1 MPQPTPT
8 PTGDSATY
16 HRVRR
21 EQIAYPQAGWDAILS
36 AQPGRELALDAGCG
50 TGLVTQRLA
59 EGGFARVVGVDTS
72 EQQLAV
78 APRLPG
84 VEYRVAPAHATGL
97 EDGSVDLVTAGSAL
111 HWWACGC
118 TWGAGGCGGRLR
130 LRGRVA
136 VAGAP
141 RDPAPPNLHP
151 APTHRFDAPA
161 FYSEAR
167 RVLKPG
173 GALAAFTHGLSRL
186 TQHPAAEA
194 ANERWREAHLMTYLS
209 PRLRCVVEEDGYRG
223 ERQRLQHGV
232 CARGGGGGGGGG
244 GGELTAAPASF
255 PPPLRPPTKHLQ
267 APPPHL
273 HPRPST
279 KHRSPTHTPPHAEL
293 APQQGVEFERVD
305 YLTFPMPHQLCVR
318 QLVDFY
324 RSSSMAPRYRA
335 EHGDAAWE
343 AVLADL
349 TTQLVEAA
357 GAADAEAPLP
367 TENTMKLVLARG
379 PVPLPVGGG
388 T

>member
-8 PTGDSATY
+8 PTWDSATY

-232 CARGGGGGGGGG
+232 CARGGGGGGGGSSLQRPPRSPHPSPPHQTPAG
-244 GGELTAAPASF
+244 PASS
-255 PPPLRPPTKHLQ
+255 PPPTPLHQTPLPHPHPTS
-267 APPPHL
+267 
-273 HPRPST
+273 R
-279 KHRSPTHTPPHAEL
+279 
-293 APQQGVEFERVD
+293 
-305 YLTFPMPHQLCVR
+305 
-318 QLVDFY
+318 
-324 RSSSMAPRYRA
+324 RA
-335 EHGDAAWE
+335 RA
-343 AVLADL
+343 
-349 TTQLVEAA
+349 AA
-357 GAADAEAPLP
+357 GRR
-367 TENTMKLVLARG
+367 V
-379 PVPLPVGGG
+379 
-388 T
+388 